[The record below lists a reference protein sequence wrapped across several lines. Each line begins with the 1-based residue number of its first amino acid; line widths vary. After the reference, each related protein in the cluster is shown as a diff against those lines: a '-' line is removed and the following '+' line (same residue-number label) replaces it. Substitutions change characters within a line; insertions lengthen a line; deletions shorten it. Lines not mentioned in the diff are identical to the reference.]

1 MTQEIVLRPNRR
13 RRRRAPWLLLV
24 LGLLLVSGWSWA
36 WLEAQRQ
43 AVRSTDAWFAAEAAR
58 GRPWSCSDRD
68 ISGFPFS
75 FTLSCAQ
82 STFTAR
88 IGGEQVEG
96 QVAGLRAE
104 ASLMHPNRIRVTLAS
119 PMTAHR
125 GEDTDPLELSWSG
138 LSIEIGLTL
147 AAEARAA
154 ISADGLDIVRPDQRK
169 AHIDHVGLQLA
180 TAGLSGSSRRDYQVS
195 AQLAGTAIPELDG
208 ATGTAT
214 PMVLDGRATITGL
227 ELNGLEPWQDVVERW
242 RLAGGRIELASL
254 TYGKEP
260 LRVAANG
267 QLGLDELHRPTGL
280 LQTTISG
287 YETMAER
294 LGLPLRA
301 VSFGGALAGL
311 LGGPTKP
318 TAAAVNPGRS
328 AMTLPVGF
336 SGGRLTI
343 GPFKTALRLAPLY

>member
-1 MTQEIVLRPNRR
+1 M
-13 RRRRAPWLLLV
+13 LLI
-24 LGLLLVSGWSWA
+24 LGLLLGSGWSWA
-36 WLEAQRQ
+36 WFEAQRQ

-75 FTLSCAQ
+75 FVLSCARA
-82 STFTAR
+82 TFTAR
-88 IGGEQVEG
+88 IGGEQVESE
-96 QVAGLRAE
+96 VAGLRAE
-104 ASLMHPNRIRVTLAS
+104 ASLMHPNKVRVTLAS

-138 LSIEIGLTL
+138 LSIEIGLTV
-147 AAEARAA
+147 AAEARAV
-154 ISADGLDIVRPDQRK
+154 ISADDLDIVRPDQPK

-180 TAGLSGSSRRDYQVS
+180 TAGLSGSSRRDYRVT
-195 AQLAGTAIPELDG
+195 AQLAGTAIPELDA
-208 ATGTAT
+208 ATGNSA
-214 PMVLDGRATITGL
+214 PMSLDERATITGL
-227 ELNGLEPWQDVVERW
+227 ELNGFEPWQDVVERW
-242 RLAGGRIELASL
+242 RLGGGRIELASL
-254 TYGKEP
+254 TYGKET
-260 LRVAANG
+260 LRVAASG

-280 LQTTISG
+280 LQATISG

-301 VSFGGALAGL
+301 VSFGGALASL

-318 TAAAVNPGRS
+318 PAATVDSGRS
-328 AMTLPVGF
+328 AMTLPIGV

-343 GPFKTALRLAPLY
+343 GPFKTALRLAPVY